1 MLPWVR
7 LLPALWPCCVESR
20 LVLPETPAPNL
31 YTHFTLD
38 PRATSNDLGMQLAA
52 ADANLEDIGYIPE
65 DVERQEIAVAAR
77 ILCEPSSRATYDQGL
92 ESGRQPTWRQ
102 LEEFAE
108 TGRWRTEAPSTDAS
122 STQASSAESFSPE
135 SQPVSVDPSP
145 APSQDS
151 QRATPGNRVLMA
163 ILDYIIAAVVVSAVV
178 SFGLSDPNAHAALVM
193 SASSLFTVAYYLVSE
208 VYLGAT
214 PAKLIAGYTVRDVTT
229 HKNLSWQQSIKRNW
243 WRVASLVPLI
253 GPLVAFVGALYVVT
267 TIGPKNALRG
277 QHDIMANAEVVKK

>member
-1 MLPWVR
+1 M
-7 LLPALWPCCVESR
+7 
-20 LVLPETPAPNL
+20 LPETPAPNL

-38 PRATSNDLGMQLAA
+38 PQATSNDLGVQLAA

-108 TGRWRTEAPSTDAS
+108 TGRWRTEASSTDAS
-122 STQASSAESFSPE
+122 STEASSAESFSPE

-193 SASSLFTVAYYLVSE
+193 GASSLFTVAYYLVSE

-229 HKNLSWQQSIKRNW
+229 HKNLTWQQSIKRNW

-253 GPLVAFVGALYVVT
+253 GPLVALVGALYVVT

>member
-1 MLPWVR
+1 MLPWVQ
-7 LLPALWPCCVESR
+7 LLPGLWPCCVESK

-31 YTHFTLD
+31 YTYFTLE
-38 PRATSNDLGMQLAA
+38 PQATSNELGEQLAA
-52 ADANLEDIGYIPE
+52 ADTNLEDIGYIPE

-92 ESGRQPTWRQ
+92 DSGRQPTWRQ

-135 SQPVSVDPSP
+135 SQPVSIDPSP

-193 SASSLFTVAYYLVSE
+193 GASSLFTVAYYLVSE

-253 GPLVAFVGALYVVT
+253 GPAVTILGALYVVT

>member
-38 PRATSNDLGMQLAA
+38 PRATSNELGVQLAA

-92 ESGRQPTWRQ
+92 ESGRQPTWHQ

-108 TGRWRTEAPSTDAS
+108 TGRWRTES
-122 STQASSAESFSPE
+122 QAA
-135 SQPVSVDPSP
+135 SVDPSP
-145 APSQDS
+145 APSHDS

-193 SASSLFTVAYYLVSE
+193 GASSLFTVAYYLVSE

-229 HKNLSWQQSIKRNW
+229 HKNLTWQQSIKRNW

-267 TIGPKNALRG
+267 TIGSKNALRG

>member
-77 ILCEPSSRATYDQGL
+77 ILCEPSSRATYDQEV
-92 ESGRQPTWRQ
+92 ESGRQPTWHQ

-122 STQASSAESFSPE
+122 STQASSAESFSSE

-145 APSQDS
+145 APSHDS

-243 WRVASLVPLI
+243 WRVASLIPLI
-253 GPLVAFVGALYVVT
+253 GPVVTILGALYVVT
-267 TIGPKNALRG
+267 TIGPKTALRG

>member
-31 YTHFTLD
+31 YTYFTLD
-38 PRATSNDLGMQLAA
+38 PRATSNDLGVQLAA

-135 SQPVSVDPSP
+135 SQPVSFDPSP

-277 QHDIMANAEVVKK
+277 QHDIMANAEVMKK

>member
-31 YTHFTLD
+31 YTYFTLE
-38 PRATSNDLGMQLAA
+38 PQATSNELGEQLAA
-52 ADANLEDIGYIPE
+52 ADTNLEDIGYIPE

-92 ESGRQPTWRQ
+92 DSGRQPTWRQ

-122 STQASSAESFSPE
+122 SAQASSAESFSPE
-135 SQPVSVDPSP
+135 SQPVSIDPSP
-145 APSQDS
+145 APTHDS

-193 SASSLFTVAYYLVSE
+193 GASSLFTVAYYLVSE

-229 HKNLSWQQSIKRNW
+229 HKNLTWQQSIKRNW
-243 WRVASLVPLI
+243 WRVASLIPLI
-253 GPLVAFVGALYVVT
+253 GPVVTILGALYVVT
-267 TIGPKNALRG
+267 TIGPKTALRG

>member
-38 PRATSNDLGMQLAA
+38 PRATSNDLGVQLAA

-108 TGRWRTEAPSTDAS
+108 AGRWRTEAPST
-122 STQASSAESFSPE
+122 QASNAESFSPE

-229 HKNLSWQQSIKRNW
+229 HKNLTWQQSIKRNW

>member
-38 PRATSNDLGMQLAA
+38 PQATSNDLGVQLAA

-108 TGRWRTEAPSTDAS
+108 TGRWRTEASSTDAS
-122 STQASSAESFSPE
+122 STEASSAESFSPE

-193 SASSLFTVAYYLVSE
+193 GASSLFTVAYYLVSE

-229 HKNLSWQQSIKRNW
+229 HKNLTWQQSIQRNW

-253 GPLVAFVGALYVVT
+253 GPLVALVGALYVVT

>member
-38 PRATSNDLGMQLAA
+38 PRATSNDLGVQLAA

-108 TGRWRTEAPSTDAS
+108 TGRWRTEAPSTNAS

-145 APSQDS
+145 APSHDS

-243 WRVASLVPLI
+243 WRVASLIPLI
-253 GPLVAFVGALYVVT
+253 GPAVTILGALYVVT